1 MHTYGNIFLG
11 DNKKLESGYLEEQEC
26 LHVCWG
32 YVGDEGCG
40 TEGDFTSNFLCY
52 WNYLMHIL
60 IFITRVELWAIF
72 TFFYISIKIC
82 MKITLKMN
90 ILK

>member
-1 MHTYGNIFLG
+1 M
-11 DNKKLESGYLEEQEC
+11 C
-26 LHVCWG
+26 
-32 YVGDEGCG
+32 VGGMLVMKG
-40 TEGDFTSNFLCY
+40 VVRRGIFTSNFLFY

-72 TFFYISIKIC
+72 TCFCVSIKIC
-82 MKITLKMN
+82 MNITLKMN

>member
-1 MHTYGNIFLG
+1 MCRG
-11 DNKKLESGYLEEQEC
+11 D
-26 LHVCWG
+26 
-32 YVGDEGCG
+32 VGDEGCG
-40 TEGDFTSNFLCY
+40 TEGDFTSNFLFY

-72 TFFYISIKIC
+72 PCFCASIKIC
-82 MKITLKMN
+82 MNITLKMN